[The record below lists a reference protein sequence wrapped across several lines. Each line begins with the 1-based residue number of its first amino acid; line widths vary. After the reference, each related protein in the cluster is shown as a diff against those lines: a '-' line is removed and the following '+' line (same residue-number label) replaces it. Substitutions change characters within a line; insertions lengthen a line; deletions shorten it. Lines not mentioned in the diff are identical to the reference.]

1 MTTRPALAVLVSAG
15 LAGCGS
21 STSISPG
28 GAVTADASPL
38 APDGAA
44 PAPDGLFQPVD
55 GLFQPADALPAGR
68 GAMIVDWA
76 VQYVGSTRPVSCDQ
90 AGTPTV
96 VLGVTPSGGPPIP
109 TGAPCDS
116 QRLTT
121 QPLAPGRYDV
131 RIELRDV
138 YGVGVSTHQGLFDV
152 QPGSVTD
159 LGIVIFEV
167 QSFQLA
173 WSLSRG
179 GQLLT
184 CAAAGATRVEL
195 TTHLD
200 GGREAT
206 YTFPCADGQ
215 AASPAVQVG
224 SYLLAI
230 RLLGAGGATLWQS
243 AMPFAF
249 NVSADQRAVL
259 PPVVFTL

>member
-1 MTTRPALAVLVSAG
+1 MTTRPPLAVLAIAG

-21 STSISPG
+21 STSVSRDS
-28 GAVTADASPL
+28 AVTADASPL
-38 APDGAA
+38 APDGGA
-44 PAPDGLFQPVD
+44 PALDGL
-55 GLFQPADALPAGR
+55 LQPADGLPAGR

-76 VQYVGSTRPVSCDQ
+76 VQYVGSTGPVSCAQ
-90 AGTPTV
+90 AGTPTIIM
-96 VLGVTPSGGPPIP
+96 GVTPSSGPPIP
-109 TGAPCDS
+109 TGARCDS
-116 QRLTT
+116 ERLTT

-131 RIELRDV
+131 RFELRDG

-167 QSFQLA
+167 QSFKLA

-179 GQLLT
+179 GQPLT

-195 TTHLD
+195 TAHLD
-200 GGREAT
+200 GGRETT

-215 AASPAVQVG
+215 GASTAVQVG

-259 PPVVFTL
+259 PPVVFNL